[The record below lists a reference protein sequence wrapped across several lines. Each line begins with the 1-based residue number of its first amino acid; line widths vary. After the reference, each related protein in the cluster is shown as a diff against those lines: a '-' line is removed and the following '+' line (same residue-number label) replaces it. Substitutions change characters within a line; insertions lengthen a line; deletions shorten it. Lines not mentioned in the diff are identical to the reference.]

1 MQKNIF
7 LWPVWI
13 KGGMRE
19 SRIELVENRLIF
31 NQFSSTPPPLP
42 FPQIKRSLVLI
53 YSIVNLQSENLSL
66 FFLSFV
72 YQFLIARKTPSWT
85 FFATVL
91 PHVELQFQ
99 AYS

>member
-13 KGGMRE
+13 KGGRRE
-19 SRIELVENRLIF
+19 SRVELAENRLIF
-31 NQFSSTPPPLP
+31 NQLSSTSLP
-42 FPQIKRSLVLI
+42 SPQSKRIINL